1 MASSRRLHEEDN
13 PMSADLSEWHPI
25 ASSSDLPK
33 RHVYQGQLWGREF
46 AVWRADDGHVNVWEN
61 RCLHRGVRL
70 SIGLNEGRELR
81 CLYHGWRYANRTAGC
96 TYIPAHPADAPAQTI
111 CNNTYSSVE
120 ALGLVWASV
129 APQAA
134 FEPPA
139 IVQAG
144 EPLALRPIPINAPA
158 ALVREFAQTYPFGT
172 LVDEDETSLTLQLAS
187 STLLLFPQPI
197 DAAKTVL
204 RGLLTPAPDDAMTSL
219 RHHNAAMTAL
229 RDQIE
234 AAAAKLEPPKPV
246 DVPLMPVAEEL
257 AQMPERAQAGPKP
270 GPKTELRVTVVRKW
284 QVAAQV
290 MAFRLEALQGQLPT
304 FQPGAHID
312 VSLPNGLS
320 RQYSLTNGPGE
331 TDHYTIGVKREAASR
346 GGSTCLHDDVKQ
358 GDILAVSAP
367 HNNFPLR
374 RDAVKTI
381 LIAGGIGITPILAMA
396 QTLHAQDLPFQLHVF
411 AQTEDDLAFPS
422 LLEELGQSVVTHL
435 SLTPEET
442 GVALT
447 GILADYASARHVYI
461 CGPGPMLA
469 AARDLA
475 TQAGWPDE
483 AVHFEYFKNTQLIND
498 SSSFEIALARSAL
511 TLQVP
516 AGQTI
521 LQVLQDNGITAP
533 SSCAQGACGTCLTT
547 VIEGEPDHQDVYLSA
562 SERAANK
569 KILTCV
575 SRAKSKRLVLDI

>member
-1 MASSRRLHEEDN
+1 MTANLTG
-13 PMSADLSEWHPI
+13 WHPI
-25 ASSSDLPK
+25 ASSSDLPM

-96 TYIPAHPADAPAQTI
+96 TYIPAHPADAPARTI
-111 CNNTYSSVE
+111 CNNTYQCVE
-120 ALGLVWASV
+120 AHGLVWSTL
-129 APQAA
+129 APNTA

-139 IVQAG
+139 ILQG
-144 EPLALRPIPINAPA
+144 EVSLALRPIPIAAPA
-158 ALVREFAQTYPFGT
+158 RLVREFAHNYPFGT
-172 LVDEDETSLTLQLAS
+172 VTHEDEASLTLQSES
-187 STLLLFPQPI
+187 SILMLFLQPI

-204 RGLLTPAPDDAMTSL
+204 RGVLTPAPDDAMTAL
-219 RHHNAAMTAL
+219 RHHNAAMTVL

-234 AAAAKLEPPKPV
+234 AVAATLDPPLPIE
-246 DVPLMPVAEEL
+246 VPLTPVAKEL
-257 AQMPERAQAGPKP
+257 AQMPERAKA
-270 GPKTELRVTVVRKW
+270 GPKTELRVTVARKW
-284 QVAAQV
+284 QVAAHV
-290 MAFRLEALQGQLPT
+290 MAFRLEAIQGQLPT

-312 VSLPNGLS
+312 ISLPNGMS

-331 TDHYTIGVKREAASR
+331 TDHYTIGVKRDVASR
-346 GGSTCLHDDVKQ
+346 GGSTCLHDDVTQ
-358 GDILAVSAP
+358 GDILAISAP

-381 LIAGGIGITPILAMA
+381 LIAGGIGITPMLAMA
-396 QTLHAQDLPFQLHVF
+396 QTLQAQDLPFEMHVF
-411 AQTEDDLAFPS
+411 AQSQDDLAFPS
-422 LLEELGQSVVTHL
+422 ILGNLGAAVVPYL
-435 SLTPEET
+435 NLTPQKT
-442 GVALT
+442 GEVLAS
-447 GILADYASARHVYI
+447 ILAGYASAQHVYI

-475 TQAGWPDE
+475 TRAGWPDDT
-483 AVHFEYFKNTQLIND
+483 VHFEYFKNTRAIDD
-498 SSSFEIALARSAL
+498 SSCFEIALARSAL

-533 SSCAQGACGTCLTT
+533 SSCEQGACGTCLMT

-562 SERAANK
+562 SERAANQ
-569 KILTCV
+569 KIITCV

>member
-1 MASSRRLHEEDN
+1 MTV
-13 PMSADLSEWHPI
+13 DLSQWYPI

-96 TYIPAHPADAPAQTI
+96 TYIPAHPADAPARTI
-111 CNNTYSSVE
+111 CNNTYPSVE
-120 ALGLVWASV
+120 THGLVWAAV
-129 APQAA
+129 APDTA
-134 FEPPA
+134 FEAPS
-139 IVQAG
+139 ILQDD
-144 EPLALRPIPINAPA
+144 EPLVLRPIPINAPA
-158 ALVREFAQTYPFGT
+158 ELVREFAQTYPFGT
-172 LVDEDETSLTLQLAS
+172 LAQTLNDDDETSLTMQS
-187 STLLLFPQPI
+187 EGTTLMLFPQPI

-204 RGLLTPAPDDAMTSL
+204 RGVLTPAPSDAMGAL
-219 RHHNAAMTAL
+219 IDHNVAMSAM

-234 AAAAKLEPPKPV
+234 EVAARHKPV
-246 DVPLMPVAEEL
+246 KPLNVPLMPVTEDL
-257 AQMPERAQAGPKP
+257 AKIPERPKAGPK
-270 GPKTELRVTVVRKW
+270 TDLRVTVARKW
-284 QVAAQV
+284 QASAHV
-290 MAFRLEALQGQLPT
+290 MAFRLEAIQGQLPT

-312 VSLPNGLS
+312 VGLPNGLS

-331 TDHYTIGVKREAASR
+331 TDHYTIGVKRESASR
-346 GGSTCLHDDVKQ
+346 GGSTCLQDDVTE
-358 GDILAVSAP
+358 GDVLAISAP

-374 RDAVKTI
+374 RDAIKTI
-381 LIAGGIGITPILAMA
+381 LIAGGIGMTPILAMA
-396 QTLHAQDLPFQLHVF
+396 QTLQAQDLPFEMHVF
-411 AQTEDDLAFPS
+411 AQSQDDLAFPS
-422 LLEELGQSVVTHL
+422 LLEKLGATVVPHL
-435 SLTPEET
+435 NLTPEKT
-442 GVALT
+442 GEALKI
-447 GILADYASARHVYI
+447 ILADYASAQHVYI

-469 AARDLA
+469 TARDLA
-475 TQAGWPDE
+475 ADAGWPDE
-483 AVHFEYFKNTQLIND
+483 AVHFEYFKNTQEIDD
-498 SSSFEIALARSAL
+498 STSFEIALARSAL

-521 LQVLQDNGITAP
+521 LQVLQDNGITVP
-533 SSCAQGACGTCLTT
+533 SSCEQGACGTCLMT

-562 SERAANK
+562 SERAANQ